1 MVLWVQNDCKCVDSD
16 QVADW
21 KLSLLPLSSISVR
34 CAGRRPQPALPGQ
47 SRGVVS
53 GLDGGMRLSVQALLQ
68 VLRAREAGRAA
79 QQGSLLMLVL
89 KSLCL
94 YL

>member
-1 MVLWVQNDCKCVDSD
+1 MWTPLADEPLQASWERGVLPGAQETG
-16 QVADW
+16 QA
-21 KLSLLPLSSISVR
+21 VR

-94 YL
+94 SL